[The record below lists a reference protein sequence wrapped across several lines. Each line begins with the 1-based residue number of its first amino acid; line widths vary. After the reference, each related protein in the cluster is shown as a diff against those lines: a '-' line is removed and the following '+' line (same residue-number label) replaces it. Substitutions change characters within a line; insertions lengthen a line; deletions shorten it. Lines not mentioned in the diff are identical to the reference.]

1 MLEGAAGPVVPFTP
15 TPIDQFFS
23 GVEELKGNGQLTI
36 ETCIQLL
43 KGPSVEG
50 KIEEGPLMEQLA
62 LIVKKGAKG
71 VAKQTAQE
79 VADLV
84 YDSPLFAMGTEDQQ
98 RVISENTSWAAKK
111 WAAFS
116 GWVVRW
122 AKTIANKFCK
132 VTGITALVVRR
143 KLLKYATTAMKET
156 LKAKQFTP
164 SSLAI
169 NFSVNF
175 LKAIADDPDVKNLGE
190 RFLKFFLEKLELKM
204 PEMEEKWAEAQE
216 KLPKS

>member
-1 MLEGAAGPVVPFTP
+1 MTEGAAGPVVPFNP
-15 TPIDQFFS
+15 NPIDQFFS
-23 GVEELKGNGQLTI
+23 GVEALKGKDQLTI
-36 ETCIQLL
+36 ETCTHLLLDPTIQGQLEA
-43 KGPSVEG
+43 GP
-50 KIEEGPLMEQLA
+50 PMEQLA
-62 LIVKKGAKG
+62 LIVKKGVKG

-122 AKTIANKFCK
+122 AKTIANKFCE
-132 VTGITALVVRR
+132 VTGITALVIRR
-143 KLLKYATTAMKET
+143 KLLKYATSAMKET
-156 LKAKQFTP
+156 LRAKQFTP
-164 SSLAI
+164 SSLAV

-175 LKAIADDPDVKNLGE
+175 LKAIADDPDVKSFGE

-204 PEMEEKWAEAQE
+204 PEMEVKWAEAQE
-216 KLPKS
+216 KPSKS